1 MEFININFY
10 FDEANYDR
18 KITYKPEKNEV
29 NILGPQNWDTFVGVF
44 IGIKKENLIKFEN
57 SYLDFEEKY
66 KNKFLNGDLSKEL
79 KGEIIRN
86 KNFKNGFSTF
96 NKDTVEFYSD
106 FFDILINNNCIFQL
120 ICFSKIERVIDTA
133 FNDYKDFLRF
143 KGVYIRPFIYSIT
156 KYIYTYKYLELA
168 EKLFL
173 YSESEEKINIIKLLS
188 DSINETLEEISSF
201 KRKEREI
208 NALRQLKNI
217 FDLLDFNI
225 SVNEKISWDCSR
237 NFEGFNLLLKEL
249 GKRPN
254 EISLFLDED
263 KINFNAAQN
272 SEKYYGKYGKLK
284 SCNSKDFIGIRVAD
298 ILATFFSK
306 LSKASE
312 EELAEDYENGIDEKR
327 KLIKKEWFTLNNK
340 QFMLIKKLQCLFNK
354 SFYYSTYFSYYTDFI
369 RTIFYYLEYIFS
381 FNSFEEYERNYDYE
395 SANNYIIERLRID
408 LNKL

>member
-1 MEFININFY
+1 MEFINMNFY

-29 NILGPQNWDTFVGVF
+29 NILNSQNWDTFVGVF
-44 IGIKKENLIKFEN
+44 IGIKKEDLIKFEN

-66 KNKFLNGDLSKEL
+66 KNKFLNEDLGKEL

-86 KNFKNGFSTF
+86 KNFKNGFNTF

-106 FFDILINNNCIFQL
+106 FFDILINHNCIFQL
-120 ICFSKIERVIDTA
+120 NCFSKIERVIDIA
-133 FNDYKDFLRF
+133 FNDYKEFLRF
-143 KGVYIRPFIYSIT
+143 NGVYIRPFIYSIT
-156 KYIYTYKYLELA
+156 KYIYTYKYLELT

-173 YSESEEKINIIKLLS
+173 YSESKEKINIIKILS

-225 SVNEKISWDCSR
+225 SVNEKIIWDCSR

-263 KINFNAAQN
+263 KSNFNAAEN
-272 SEKYYGKYGKLK
+272 SEKYYGKYGKLI
-284 SCNSKDFIGIRVAD
+284 SCNSKNFIGIRSAD

-312 EELAEDYENGIDEKR
+312 EELKEDYTNGIKEEVKLINEAWF
-327 KLIKKEWFTLNNK
+327 KINEGQFNLIKKIGVF
-340 QFMLIKKLQCLFNK
+340 IYK
-354 SFYYSTYFSYYTDFI
+354 SCYWSTYFSYYTDYI
-369 RTIFYYLEYIFS
+369 KTIFYYLHYINS
-381 FNSFEEYERNYDYE
+381 FKSFEEYEKNH
-395 SANNYIIERLRID
+395 NYILANDFIVKSLIAD
-408 LNKL
+408 LKKL